1 MGANKRKTS
10 KIRSLKSIRAGYDQ
24 AMGLEVKVSLNL
36 AQIADAVSDL
46 MGIFGPRTT
55 QATSPWLATSK
66 AGGAHYS
73 V

>member
-1 MGANKRKTS
+1 
-10 KIRSLKSIRAGYDQ
+10 
-24 AMGLEVKVSLNL
+24 MGLEVEVSLKL

-46 MGIFGPRTT
+46 MGIFGPRTS
-55 QATSPWLATSK
+55 QATSPWLVTLK

>member
-1 MGANKRKTS
+1 
-10 KIRSLKSIRAGYDQ
+10 
-24 AMGLEVKVSLNL
+24 MGLEVKVSLNL

-46 MGIFGPRTT
+46 MGIFGPRTS